1 MANPIQFEPRT
12 KAGQPDCQLCE
23 ELLADAVDGILSPA
37 DKSFF
42 DLHLSTC
49 ATCNASLAEAVRG
62 ATWLELLKAPRPEP
76 AADLVNRI
84 MQQTSGYAPGH
95 APTPEPQLFF
105 NDPQPATRRFEPVLV
120 SAPITPSL
128 PANVLS
134 FRSSSTQARRNGPSM
149 WGSLQRLAFEPRLA
163 MTAAMAFFSIALTM
177 NVTGVRLDQLHAKD
191 LSPSTLRHG
200 YYAATASVAR
210 RYDSLRVVHVLESRV
225 EDIRELNSEDAG
237 SKPTRRTDPAPQRQA
252 APEKQGKPD
261 SPKSQSGQDH
271 GVSHLNPAVSE
282 PATPIQNSSSSI
294 QPAKVT
300 TTVNPGG
307 LA

>member
-1 MANPIQFEPRT
+1 MANPIQFEPRS

-37 DKSFF
+37 DQSFF

-62 ATWLELLKAPRPEP
+62 AAWLELLKAPRPEP
-76 AADLVNRI
+76 AADLVDRI
-84 MQQTSGYAPGH
+84 MQQTSGYAPGYT
-95 APTPEPQLFF
+95 PSPEPQLFF
-105 NDPQPATRRFEPVLV
+105 HDPQPVTRRFEPVLV
-120 SAPITPSL
+120 SAPLTPSL

-134 FRSSSTQARRNGPSM
+134 FRKKNNGPNM
-149 WGSLQRLAFEPRLA
+149 WSSLQRLAFEPRLA

-191 LSPSTLRHG
+191 LSPGNLKHS

-225 EDIRELNSEDAG
+225 DDIRELNSEDTNPRHTRRAEPAEPKPKAPEKD
-237 SKPTRRTDPAPQRQA
+237 SKPT
-252 APEKQGKPD
+252 PEPN
-261 SPKSQSGQDH
+261 PDH
-271 GVSHLNPAVSE
+271 GVSSLVPAAPQ
-282 PATPIQNSSSSI
+282 PAAPGPDSAST
-294 QPAKVT
+294 QPAKIT
-300 TTVNPGG
+300 TTEITGG